1 MFELPSKEGETSLL
15 LVKIRQVKNIFLLLS
30 FLIVSGSIS
39 AQALEPVSWESS
51 VVVDENGDHRLVFEA
66 TMDKNWVIYSQH
78 TKPDG
83 PIPTEFE
90 IETEGIEL
98 IGEVEELTKPKTE
111 MSKMFEMEVSK
122 FSNSAT
128 FSQKFKPSGA
138 KIIRASVTFMTCDNL
153 RCIPPTTVDF
163 EVEL

>member
-1 MFELPSKEGETSLL
+1 M
-15 LVKIRQVKNIFLLLS
+15 KIQQVKNIFLLLS
-30 FLIVSGSIS
+30 FLIVSGSIA

-51 VVVDENGDHRLVFEA
+51 LVVDENGDHRLVFEA

-90 IETEGIEL
+90 IDTEGIEL
-98 IGEVEELTKPKTE
+98 IGEVAELTKPKTE
-111 MSKMFEMEVSK
+111 ISDMFGVEVSK
-122 FSNSAT
+122 FSNTAT
-128 FSQKFKPSGA
+128 FSQKFKPNGA
-138 KIIRASVTFMTCDNL
+138 NVVKASVTFMTCDNL

-163 EVEL
+163 EVKL